1 VNLKDKV
8 ALVTGSSRGIGKSI
22 VIELASRGCNVVI
35 NYINNEI
42 EANEVKK
49 YIDKNYDVK
58 SLIIK
63 ADVSKET
70 EVKEM
75 IEVIINKFGKIDI
88 VVNNAGIAID
98 NDFYDKS
105 IDEFR
110 RILDVNLIG
119 TYLVSKYASKYMLEN
134 KYGKIVNVSSTNGID
149 TNYPESI
156 DYDASKAGVISL
168 THNLAKE
175 FAPYINVNAVASGW
189 VETDATSDMSP
200 IFRKDEID
208 KIYLKRFAKPSE
220 IAKVISFLVSDD
232 AGYINNTIIRV
243 DGGC

>member
-1 VNLKDKV
+1 MNLKDKV

>member
-49 YIDKNYDVK
+49 LIDENYDVK

-63 ADVSKET
+63 ADVSNEV

-75 IEVIINKFGKIDI
+75 IDVIINKFGKIDI

-98 NDFYDKS
+98 NDFYEKT
-105 IDEFR
+105 IEEFR

-119 TYLVSKYASKYMLEN
+119 TYLVSKYAGKYMLEN

-168 THNLAKE
+168 THNLSKE
-175 FAPYINVNAVASGW
+175 FAPYINVNAIASGW

-232 AGYINNTIIRV
+232 ANYINNTVIRV